1 MWSMS
6 DWKTVCITF
15 LLILK
20 AAVTNPDSGVHA
32 WHGFLWKSI
41 CHELIPIAGA
51 NIFFLHFCICENPH
65 LRSKYLFCIFVFV
78 NILTSGASD
87 IILGISNFSRF
98 DLIPCIPS
106 VFTTACKKTASKSV
120 SYLVETKRGEQDLEY
135 LDDVVVLAELV
146 VVRVS
151 LPEVSC
157 ELFQS
162 ASNRHHHCHGVWLQ
176 DKEK

>member
-32 WHGFLWKSI
+32 WWRWLWKSGEI
-41 CHELIPIAGA
+41 FVLVFSLYLRNVEKFNCHLQD
-51 NIFFLHFCICENPH
+51 PH
-65 LRSKYLFCIFVFV
+65 LRSKWHHSGDFKLFQVWLDSMYSQCFYHG
-78 NILTSGASD
+78 LQKS
-87 IILGISNFSRF
+87 
-98 DLIPCIPS
+98 
-106 VFTTACKKTASKSV
+106 ASKSV
-120 SYLVETKRGEQDLEY
+120 PFLVKTKRGDQIVEY
-135 LDDVVVLAELV
+135 LDDIVVLAELV

-151 LPEVSC
+151 LPEIRC

-162 ASNRHHHCHGVWLQ
+162 SSDRHHHCHSVRLQ
-176 DKEK
+176 DKEN